1 MCGIAGIFNTNLA
14 ASEVIPEGALSAM
27 VDALAHRNPDGIGT
41 VAPTSPLRLERRRL
55 AIFDLSQT
63 DDQPMT
69 DRLHG
74 DILAFDGNIYN
85 SKLLRQELETH
96 GHVFHTKSDSEV
108 ILKAYGHWQ
117 LDFLSHL
124 RGIFAI
130 ALWDGAKQRLIL
142 ARDHMGVK
150 PLYYAFMD
158 GRLVFAS
165 EVRAILASGLVRRE
179 LDPAGLD
186 SYLAYG
192 SEQEPFTLVNGIRSL
207 PAATYLCCDQ
217 KSIGDANAFWEPDLT
232 PLSGTPTSL
241 ADLAAD
247 RLRNAV
253 AMHMTSEDKIGAFLS
268 GGIDS
273 SAIVTLMRQASSADI
288 HTFTVVF
295 PDQCPDER
303 RQAAATAE
311 RCQTI
316 HTELEIT
323 TEEMQRRL
331 PKALGDY
338 DQPSIDGLNTWL
350 VAAIASETGLKAAL
364 SGIGGDELFVG
375 YDGFAQPRRLLRLQ
389 RLLKRFPSLAL
400 PLRLVA
406 RLRGREAMHKVAAL
420 ASWPYSAYFLNRQ
433 IFSEATRLAATTCRQ
448 TASAQ
453 DWPAIAFRKL
463 NAATKASGDDD
474 INRISFLELNTYLR
488 STLLRDA
495 DQTGMAHGLEIRA
508 PLLDHKLVE
517 HMLRCP
523 GQMKISSDGQKPML
537 AAAAGLPRAIG
548 QQPKRGFVLPY
559 DQILH
564 DVWQE
569 ELAETFN
576 QPSPLFTANVLQNW
590 WLGYQEGNTPWTRI
604 WTVFTLLH
612 WLKRHRIIQ

>member
-1 MCGIAGIFNTNLA
+1 MCGIAGILNTNLA
-14 ASEVIPEGALSAM
+14 ASEIIPEGALSAM
-27 VDALAHRNPDGIGT
+27 FDALAHRDPNSTGAAGPN
-41 VAPTSPLRLERRRL
+41 SPLRLERRRL
-55 AIFDLSQT
+55 AIFDLSQAA
-63 DDQPMT
+63 DQPMT
-69 DRLHG
+69 DRQHG
-74 DILAFDGNIYN
+74 DVLAFNGNICN
-85 SKLLRQELETH
+85 AKLLRQELETH
-96 GHVFHTKSDSEV
+96 GHVFQTQSDSEV

-130 ALWDGAKQRLIL
+130 ALWDGAKQRLLL
-142 ARDHMGVK
+142 ARDHLGVK
-150 PLYYAFMD
+150 PLYYAFAN

-192 SEQEPFTLVNGIRSL
+192 SVQEPFTLVNGIRSL
-207 PAATYLCCDQ
+207 PAASYLCCDQ
-217 KSIGDANAFWEPDLT
+217 KSLGDANAFWEPDLT
-232 PLSGTPTSL
+232 HLSGSLSSL

-253 AMHMTSEDKIGAFLS
+253 AMQMTSGDKIGAFLS
-268 GGIDS
+268 GGVDS
-273 SAIVTLMRQASSADI
+273 SAIVTLMRQATTADI

-295 PDQCPDER
+295 PDQCQNER

-323 TEEMQRRL
+323 AEEMLRRL
-331 PKALGDY
+331 PKALDDY

-350 VAAIASETGLKAAL
+350 VAAVARETGLKAAL

-375 YDGFAQPRRLLRLQ
+375 YDGFARPLRLLRLQ
-389 RLLKRFPSLAL
+389 RLLQRLPGLAL
-400 PLRLVA
+400 PLRLAA
-406 RLRGREAMHKVAAL
+406 RLHGREAMHKVAAL

-433 IFSEATRLAATTCRQ
+433 IFSKATRLAMTMNRQ
-448 TASAQ
+448 TILTQ
-453 DWPAIAFRKL
+453 DWAATAFRKL
-463 NAATKASGDDD
+463 DAAAKASGDDD
-474 INRISFLELNTYLR
+474 INRISFLELNTYMR

-495 DQTGMAHGLEIRA
+495 DQTGMAHGLEIRT
-508 PLLDHKLVE
+508 PLLDHLLVE
-517 HMLRCP
+517 HILRCP
-523 GQMKISSDGQKPML
+523 GQMKISTDGQKPML
-537 AAAAGLPRAIG
+537 TAATGLPRAIG

-559 DQILH
+559 DQFLH

-569 ELAETFN
+569 ELAETYN
-576 QPSPLFTANVLQNW
+576 QPTPLIATQVLQDW
-590 WLGYQEGNTPWTRI
+590 WRGYQEGNTPWTRI

-612 WLKRHRIIQ
+612 WLKRHQIV